1 MAPSPRIP
9 GPLLLP
15 PLSSLTLSSL
25 VACHGVT
32 ATEIEVVQPDDR
44 SEWGFSETLG
54 DEGFER
60 RGEIWFCGD

>member
-25 VACHGVT
+25 RRRSLYDIVPE
-32 ATEIEVVQPDDR
+32 AT
-44 SEWGFSETLG
+44 
-54 DEGFER
+54 
-60 RGEIWFCGD
+60 